1 MNNAILFYYNL
12 KPDKIINNNN
22 YYYFYI
28 NNVMYHLITYYRN
41 IEEAE
46 SIYKINNYMLSLGLP
61 THRII
66 MNKDNKIITYIDN
79 IPYILYQIN
88 IPYNRNINLKDVGII
103 TKSSYYNKD
112 LARDNWDILWANR
125 IDYLEYHINQN
136 GKKYPIIVES
146 FSYFVGM
153 CENAISYIRNT
164 YDEEKKEYT
173 DNYVISHD
181 KLIYNN
187 NLYSLYDP
195 LNIIIDHKSR
205 DIAEYIKLSFFNDN
219 FNIYEEL
226 EEYFKNNYYSRY
238 GIRLLFGRILYPS
251 FYLDMYDQII
261 TNTIKEDKL
270 FEIINRINEY
280 EDYLK
285 NIFIFLNKFYKIPEV
300 EWLMKKTS

>member
-12 KPDKIINNNN
+12 KPDKIINNNS

-28 NNVMYHLITYYRN
+28 NNVMYHLITYYKN
-41 IEEAE
+41 IDDAE

-61 THRII
+61 VHKII
-66 MNKDNKIITYIDN
+66 MNKDSKIITYIDN
-79 IPYILYQIN
+79 VPYILYQIN
-88 IPYNRNINLKDVGII
+88 LSYNKNITLKDINII
-103 TKSSYYNKD
+103 SKSSYYNKN
-112 LARDNWDILWANR
+112 LARDNWDTLWANR

-195 LNIIIDHKSR
+195 LNIIIDHKAR
-205 DIAEYIKLSFFNDN
+205 DLAEYIKLSFFNDN

-226 EEYFKNNYYSRY
+226 EEHFKNKYYSRY
-238 GIRLLFGRILYPS
+238 GIRLLFGRVLYPS

-261 TNTIKEDKL
+261 TNTLNEDKVL
-270 FEIINRINEY
+270 EIINRINDY

-285 NIFIFLNKFYKIPEV
+285 NIFIF
-300 EWLMKKTS
+300 

>member
-12 KPDKIINNNN
+12 KPDKIINNNS

-28 NNVMYHLITYYRN
+28 NNVMYHLITYYKN
-41 IEEAE
+41 IDDAE

-61 THRII
+61 VHKII
-66 MNKDNKIITYIDN
+66 MNKDSKIITYIDN
-79 IPYILYQIN
+79 VPYILYQIN
-88 IPYNRNINLKDVGII
+88 LSYNKNITLKDINII
-103 TKSSYYNKD
+103 SKSSYYNKN
-112 LARDNWDILWANR
+112 LARDNWDTLWANR

-195 LNIIIDHKSR
+195 LNIIIDHKAR
-205 DIAEYIKLSFFNDN
+205 DLAEYIKLSFFNDN

-226 EEYFKNNYYSRY
+226 EEHFKNNYYSRY
-238 GIRLLFGRILYPS
+238 GIRLLFGRVLYPS

-261 TNTIKEDKL
+261 TNTLNEDKVL
-270 FEIINRINEY
+270 EIINRINDY

-285 NIFIFLNKFYKIPEV
+285 NIFIFLNKIYKIPEV

>member
-12 KPDKIINNNN
+12 KPDKIINNNS

-28 NNVMYHLITYYRN
+28 NNVMYHLITYYKN
-41 IEEAE
+41 IDDAE

-61 THRII
+61 VHKII
-66 MNKDNKIITYIDN
+66 MNKDSKIITYIDN
-79 IPYILYQIN
+79 VPYILYQIN
-88 IPYNRNINLKDVGII
+88 LSYNKNITLKDINII
-103 TKSSYYNKD
+103 SKSSYYNKN
-112 LARDNWDILWANR
+112 LARDNWDTLWANR

-195 LNIIIDHKSR
+195 LNIIIDHKAR
-205 DIAEYIKLSFFNDN
+205 DLAEYIKLSFFNDN

-226 EEYFKNNYYSRY
+226 EEHFKNKYYSRY
-238 GIRLLFGRILYPS
+238 GIRLLFGRVLYPS

-261 TNTIKEDKL
+261 TNTLNEDKVL
-270 FEIINRINEY
+270 EIINRINDY

-285 NIFIFLNKFYKIPEV
+285 NIFIFLNKIYIIPEV

>member
-12 KPDKIINNNN
+12 KPDKIINNNS

-28 NNVMYHLITYYRN
+28 NNVMYHLITYYKN
-41 IEEAE
+41 IDDAE

-61 THRII
+61 VHKII
-66 MNKDNKIITYIDN
+66 MNKDSKIITYIDN
-79 IPYILYQIN
+79 VPYILYQIN
-88 IPYNRNINLKDVGII
+88 LSYNKNITLKDINII
-103 TKSSYYNKD
+103 SKSSYYNKN
-112 LARDNWDILWANR
+112 LARDNWDTLWANR

-195 LNIIIDHKSR
+195 LNIIIDHKAR
-205 DIAEYIKLSFFNDN
+205 DLAEYIKLSFFNDN

-226 EEYFKNNYYSRY
+226 EEHFKNKYYSRY
-238 GIRLLFGRILYPS
+238 GIRLLFGRVLYPS

-261 TNTIKEDKL
+261 TNTLNEDKL
-270 FEIINRINEY
+270 LEIINRINDY

-285 NIFIFLNKFYKIPEV
+285 NIFIFLNKIYKIPEV

>member
-12 KPDKIINNNN
+12 KPDKIINNNS

-28 NNVMYHLITYYRN
+28 NNVMYHLITYYKN
-41 IEEAE
+41 IDDAE

-61 THRII
+61 VHKII
-66 MNKDNKIITYIDN
+66 MNKDSKIITYIDN
-79 IPYILYQIN
+79 VPYILYQIN
-88 IPYNRNINLKDVGII
+88 LSYNKNITLKDINII
-103 TKSSYYNKD
+103 SKSSYYNKN
-112 LARDNWDILWANR
+112 LARDNWDTLWANR

-195 LNIIIDHKSR
+195 LNIIIDHKAR

-238 GIRLLFGRILYPS
+238 GIRLLFGRVLYPS

-261 TNTIKEDKL
+261 TNTVKEDKAL
-270 FEIINRINEY
+270 EIINRINEY

-285 NIFIFLNKFYKIPEV
+285 NIFIFLNKFYKIPEI

>member
-12 KPDKIINNNN
+12 KPDKIINNNS

-28 NNVMYHLITYYRN
+28 NNVMYHLITYYKN
-41 IEEAE
+41 IDDAE

-61 THRII
+61 VHKII
-66 MNKDNKIITYIDN
+66 MNKDSKIITYIDN
-79 IPYILYQIN
+79 VPYILYQIN
-88 IPYNRNINLKDVGII
+88 LSYNKNITLKDINII
-103 TKSSYYNKD
+103 SKSSYYNKN
-112 LARDNWDILWANR
+112 LARDNWDTLWANR

-195 LNIIIDHKSR
+195 LNIIIDHKAR
-205 DIAEYIKLSFFNDN
+205 DLAEYIKLSFFNDN

-226 EEYFKNNYYSRY
+226 EEHFKNNYYSRY
-238 GIRLLFGRILYPS
+238 GIRLLFGRVLYPS
-251 FYLDMYDQII
+251 FYLDMYDQVI
-261 TNTIKEDKL
+261 TNTLNEDKVL
-270 FEIINRINEY
+270 EIINRINDY

-285 NIFIFLNKFYKIPEV
+285 NIFIFLNKIYKIPEV

>member
-12 KPDKIINNNN
+12 KPDKIINNNS

-28 NNVMYHLITYYRN
+28 NNVMYHLITYYKN
-41 IEEAE
+41 IDDAE

-61 THRII
+61 VHKII
-66 MNKDNKIITYIDN
+66 MNKDSKIITYIDN
-79 IPYILYQIN
+79 VPYILYQIN
-88 IPYNRNINLKDVGII
+88 LSYNKNITLKDINII
-103 TKSSYYNKD
+103 SKSSYYNKN
-112 LARDNWDILWANR
+112 LARDNWDTLWANR

-195 LNIIIDHKSR
+195 LNIIIDHKAR
-205 DIAEYIKLSFFNDN
+205 DLAEYIKLSFFNDN

-226 EEYFKNNYYSRY
+226 EEHFKNKYYSRY
-238 GIRLLFGRILYPS
+238 GIRLLFGRVLYPS

-261 TNTIKEDKL
+261 TNTLNEDKVL
-270 FEIINRINEY
+270 EIINRINDY

-285 NIFIFLNKFYKIPEV
+285 NIFIFLNKIYKIPEV

>member
-12 KPDKIINNNN
+12 KPDKIINNNS

-28 NNVMYHLITYYRN
+28 NNVMYHLITYYKN
-41 IEEAE
+41 IDDAE

-61 THRII
+61 VHKII
-66 MNKDNKIITYIDN
+66 MNKDSKIITYIDN
-79 IPYILYQIN
+79 VPYILYQIN
-88 IPYNRNINLKDVGII
+88 LSYNKNITLKDINII
-103 TKSSYYNKD
+103 SKSSYYNKN
-112 LARDNWDILWANR
+112 LARDNWDTLWANR

-195 LNIIIDHKSR
+195 LNIIIDHKAR
-205 DIAEYIKLSFFNDN
+205 DLAEYIKLSFFNDN

-226 EEYFKNNYYSRY
+226 EEHFKNNYYSRY
-238 GIRLLFGRILYPS
+238 GIRLLFGRVLYPS

-261 TNTIKEDKL
+261 TNTLNEDKVL
-270 FEIINRINEY
+270 EIINRINDY

-285 NIFIFLNKFYKIPEV
+285 NIFIFLNKIYIIPEV

>member
-12 KPDKIINNNN
+12 KPDKIINNSS

-28 NNVMYHLITYYRN
+28 NNVMYHLITYYKN
-41 IEEAE
+41 IDDAE

-61 THRII
+61 VHKII
-66 MNKDNKIITYIDN
+66 MNKDSKIITYIDN
-79 IPYILYQIN
+79 VPYILYQIN
-88 IPYNRNINLKDVGII
+88 LSYNKNITLKDINII
-103 TKSSYYNKD
+103 SKSSYYNKN
-112 LARDNWDILWANR
+112 LARDNWDTLWANR

-195 LNIIIDHKSR
+195 LNIIIDHKAR
-205 DIAEYIKLSFFNDN
+205 DLAEYIKLSFFNDN

-226 EEYFKNNYYSRY
+226 EEHFKNNYYSRY
-238 GIRLLFGRILYPS
+238 GIRLLFGRVLYPS

-261 TNTIKEDKL
+261 TNTLNEDKVL
-270 FEIINRINEY
+270 EIINRINDY

-285 NIFIFLNKFYKIPEV
+285 NIFIFLNKIYKIPEV

>member
-12 KPDKIINNNN
+12 KPDKIINNNS

-28 NNVMYHLITYYRN
+28 NNVMYHLITYYKN
-41 IEEAE
+41 IDDAE

-61 THRII
+61 VHKII
-66 MNKDNKIITYIDN
+66 MNKDSKIITYIDN
-79 IPYILYQIN
+79 VPYILYQIN
-88 IPYNRNINLKDVGII
+88 LSYNKNITLKDINII
-103 TKSSYYNKD
+103 SKSSYYNKN
-112 LARDNWDILWANR
+112 LARDNWDTLWANR

-195 LNIIIDHKSR
+195 LNIIIDHKAR
-205 DIAEYIKLSFFNDN
+205 DLAEYIKLSFFNDN

-226 EEYFKNNYYSRY
+226 EEHFKNNYYSRY
-238 GIRLLFGRILYPS
+238 GIRLLFGRVLYPS

-261 TNTIKEDKL
+261 TNTLNEDKVL
-270 FEIINRINEY
+270 EIINRINDY

-285 NIFIFLNKFYKIPEV
+285 NIFIFLNKIYPIPEV
-300 EWLMKKTS
+300 EWLMKKTK

>member
-12 KPDKIINNNN
+12 KPDKIINNNS

-41 IEEAE
+41 IEEVE

-88 IPYNRNINLKDVGII
+88 IPYNRNINLKDVSII

-187 NLYSLYDP
+187 NLYSLYDS
-195 LNIIIDHKSR
+195 LNIIIDHKAR

-219 FNIYEEL
+219 F
-226 EEYFKNNYYSRY
+226 KS
-238 GIRLLFGRILYPS
+238 LFIIL
-251 FYLDMYDQII
+251 IC
-261 TNTIKEDKL
+261 
-270 FEIINRINEY
+270 
-280 EDYLK
+280 
-285 NIFIFLNKFYKIPEV
+285 
-300 EWLMKKTS
+300 